1 MTPHFK
7 NDPEDFEFSTP
18 QAYVAIDPFAPSVA
32 QSVAN
37 FHYSRPTATP
47 SHIEPQT
54 MQHPQMEAHS
64 VIDTPASSYI
74 LAFLLDTLP
83 RQIYL
88 YFLFT
93 LPSLYFSRVARIFEE
108 AELSMPDI
116 KRMAIESANNT
127 QDPLWFPSAYGFP
140 PVMRL
145 KTSWEQFIDSLTKEW
160 KTLNLV
166 SILLLSAILTT
177 LQIDGA
183 LTDPYTRYLAF
194 LALVCSLM
202 SLLYG
207 CIYIVRF
214 STMRRTHKAAEWAE
228 EAQKTKTSI
237 WWNVWVLLATPAIWL
252 SWSIVLYSACILTF
266 VWRTGTTSDTVLQIT
281 PLAALGPR
289 LAVTFTFILGLIYL
303 CLIIREF
310 RRYGVVM
317 DKAWRERVLEWT
329 RTSQN
334 MYGDPSKGKSF
345 PNEHRFSMEERVFPN
360 RQGPYPWGVGS
371 WGVGPVVPPSLRSVQ
386 TSDNPLQSLG
396 PFVSPPL
403 VYPQTS
409 VNPSQSLGPRP
420 LDLLNRFPQ
429 RDHTQIPLETI
440 SEVSISTSRHSLQSD
455 AGVAEGED
463 ENSPVEED
471 GHDKRVS
478 SSYPQSSL
486 QFGRL
491 TPTETSVVSDE
502 QRDALSALRDHDV
515 SRGDRQPDQYHL
527 RSAEYNLDNLVG
539 RPNDWRWDYGVRRTI
554 DAGARTS
561 IDEFRDPI
569 ERTISATLSYV
580 HSNTC
585 VTYDLRFFPD
595 SKTLFFPILGRVHNH
610 IDFTQLATN
619 PPVDQMR
626 LFHPLLPWYIDV
638 YKKIDSGVTV
648 GDVIMQ
654 IYIALQSPIDARQYY
669 NEELGSEIRDRIA
682 RAYQW
687 RTQGTAEKLKG
698 IKRVDYL
705 EDRCIF
711 VGLVKSRDGMWE
723 IQTR

>member
-1 MTPHFK
+1 MEETRLATPVPVSIHSDSSYKAPPSLPASMTARFK
-7 NDPEDFEFSTP
+7 NDPEDFKFSTP

-32 QSVAN
+32 QSIAN

-83 RQIYL
+83 RQICL

-166 SILLLSAILTT
+166 SVLLLSAILTT

-183 LTDPYTRYLAF
+183 LTDPYTQYLAF

-266 VWRTGTTSDTVLQIT
+266 VWHTGTTSDAVLQIT

-334 MYGDPSKGKSF
+334 MYGDPFKGKSF
-345 PNEHRFSMEERVFPN
+345 PDEHRFSMEEKAFPN
-360 RQGPYPWGVGS
+360 RQGSYPWGVGS

-396 PFVSPPL
+396 PFVSSPL

-440 SEVSISTSRHSLQSD
+440 SEISILTSRHLLQSD

-463 ENSPVEED
+463 ENSPVDED
-471 GHDKRVS
+471 GH
-478 SSYPQSSL
+478 
-486 QFGRL
+486 
-491 TPTETSVVSDE
+491 VSDE
-502 QRDALSALRDHDV
+502 QRDALSALHDHDV

-527 RSAEYNLDNLVG
+527 RSVEYNLDNLAG
-539 RPNDWRWDYGVRRTI
+539 RLNDWRWDYGVRRTI

-569 ERTISATLSYV
+569 KRTISATLSYV

-595 SKTLFFPILGRVHNH
+595 LKTLFFPILGHVHNH

-619 PPVDQMR
+619 PPVNQMR

-638 YKKIDSGVTV
+638 YKNIDSGVTV
-648 GDVIMQ
+648 GD
-654 IYIALQSPIDARQYY
+654 YY
-669 NEELGSEIRDRIA
+669 NEELGSEIRGRIA
-682 RAYQW
+682 RAYQS
-687 RTQGTAEKLKG
+687 RTQGTAEKWKG
-698 IKRVDYL
+698 IKWVDYL

>member
-1 MTPHFK
+1 
-7 NDPEDFEFSTP
+7 
-18 QAYVAIDPFAPSVA
+18 
-32 QSVAN
+32 
-37 FHYSRPTATP
+37 
-47 SHIEPQT
+47 
-54 MQHPQMEAHS
+54 
-64 VIDTPASSYI
+64 
-74 LAFLLDTLP
+74 
-83 RQIYL
+83 
-88 YFLFT
+88 
-93 LPSLYFSRVARIFEE
+93 
-108 AELSMPDI
+108 
-116 KRMAIESANNT
+116 
-127 QDPLWFPSAYGFP
+127 
-140 PVMRL
+140 
-145 KTSWEQFIDSLTKEW
+145 
-160 KTLNLV
+160 
-166 SILLLSAILTT
+166 
-177 LQIDGA
+177 
-183 LTDPYTRYLAF
+183 
-194 LALVCSLM
+194 
-202 SLLYG
+202 
-207 CIYIVRF
+207 
-214 STMRRTHKAAEWAE
+214 
-228 EAQKTKTSI
+228 
-237 WWNVWVLLATPAIWL
+237 
-252 SWSIVLYSACILTF
+252 
-266 VWRTGTTSDTVLQIT
+266 
-281 PLAALGPR
+281 
-289 LAVTFTFILGLIYL
+289 
-303 CLIIREF
+303 
-310 RRYGVVM
+310 M

-561 IDEFRDPI
+561 IDGAFRSAPMPCNQSQLTSVLLLNRI
-569 ERTISATLSYV
+569 QRPNRTY
-580 HSNTC
+580 NFC
-585 VTYDLRFFPD
+585 
-595 SKTLFFPILGRVHNH
+595 N
-610 IDFTQLATN
+610 
-619 PPVDQMR
+619 
-626 LFHPLLPWYIDV
+626 PLLRSLKHVCHVRSALLPGLKNALFPHPWACPQPHRLYP
-638 YKKIDSGVTV
+638 TCNEP
-648 GDVIMQ
+648 
-654 IYIALQSPIDARQYY
+654 ARRPDAAVPPS
-669 NEELGSEIRDRIA
+669 LA
-682 RAYQW
+682 M
-687 RTQGTAEKLKG
+687 
-698 IKRVDYL
+698 VH
-705 EDRCIF
+705 
-711 VGLVKSRDGMWE
+711 
-723 IQTR
+723 